1 MKKYVALLLCLALI
15 LTSGSA
21 CGRLGQENQQGQDA
35 SNGMEALHPGEDN
48 DDGELVPYQGQ
59 ENETEFDNLGDPN
72 LRRFL
77 EQAVY
82 ADLLD
87 ELDSSEYFVENVS
100 TVYISREYLEELS
113 YNSQENV
120 YFGYTLAQLEEH
132 FQGTEYIFTLNE
144 YGETSVQAFVGVNS
158 NYDEVM
164 KNVAVGAGVLLVC
177 VTVSVVAGV
186 AGASAV
192 SVIFAAS
199 AKTGTAVALSS
210 GVFSAVTSGVVTGIQ
225 TQDFDEALE
234 AAAVAGSEGFK
245 WGAMSGVLFGG
256 VKEAVA
262 LKGATLSGLT
272 MNQAAAIQK
281 ESKYP
286 LDVIKQFASVEQYE
300 ICKSAGLTPQVISG
314 KTALIRKIDLNYVDD
329 VGRTNLERMNQ
340 GMAALAPDG
349 KAYELHHIGQKA
361 DSTLAVLTKAEHMQ
375 GGNNKIWHVF
385 GEASEVHGAGSAW
398 DAQRKA
404 IWQGIAEFLASAN

>member
-1 MKKYVALLLCLALI
+1 MKKYIALLLCLVLI
-15 LTSGSA
+15 LTSFSG
-21 CGRLGQENQQGQDA
+21 CGREKNQGQDI
-35 SNGMEALHPGEDN
+35 SSETMK
-48 DDGELVPYQGQ
+48 PYQEQ
-59 ENETEFDNLGDPN
+59 EVADFESLSNPDLH
-72 LRRFL
+72 RYV

-82 ADLLD
+82 TNLVD
-87 ELDSSEYFVENVS
+87 ELDNSKYFVENVS
-100 TVYISREYLEELS
+100 TVYISKEYLEELS
-113 YNSQENV
+113 YNSQENI

-132 FQGTEYIFTLNE
+132 FQGTKYIFTLDE
-144 YGETSVQAFVGVNS
+144 YGKTSIEAFAEITS

-164 KNVAVGAGVLLVC
+164 KNVAIGTGVILVC
-177 VTVSVVAGV
+177 VTVSAVASV

-225 TQDFDEALE
+225 TQNFDEVLDAAL
-234 AAAVAGSEGFK
+234 VAGSEGFK

-256 VKEAVA
+256 AKEAIA
-262 LKGATLSGLT
+262 LKGATLNGLT

-286 LDVIKQFASVEQYE
+286 LDVIKQFASMEQYE
-300 ICKSAGLTPQVISG
+300 ICKSAGLTPQVING
-314 KTALIRKIDLNYVDD
+314 KTTLLRKIDLNFVDD
-329 VGRTNLERMNQ
+329 AGRTNLERMKQ

-349 KAYELHHIGQKA
+349 TSYELHHIGQKA

-375 GGNNKIWHVF
+375 KGNNKIWHIF
-385 GEASEVHGAGSAW
+385 GENSQVHGAGSTW
-398 DAQRKA
+398 DVQRKE
-404 IWQGIAEFLASAN
+404 IWQGIAKFLTK